1 MKTSSGSKQAVDSI
15 KSGMRLNNYILE
27 RPIGKG
33 SFSEVWLG
41 RDTRTDKPC
50 AIKKVMKERLKS
62 HAKLGEMLRTEVS
75 IMHTIKH
82 RNIMHLIDFLETP
95 SCFYLILEY
104 LKDGD
109 LESILRKTKLNRVDE
124 TTAVFYLKQI
134 LNGFQELR
142 DYKIFHRDIKLANLF
157 LDENRLVIGDFGFA
171 KSGVDQTTTILGTPL
186 TMAPE
191 LLLNTEEAVKY
202 NSKSDIWSIGVVF
215 YQLLFGQVPF
225 PGSTVNEIRRNI
237 MRYWG
242 ANLPIPSNISTES
255 RQLLQQMLDIDPARR
270 IDWPELFSHPVFQK
284 FSVSSS
290 LSKISICPCCRTVGH
305 TNGRCEAI
313 QSLEKTETDFKKN
326 AQNVK
331 TQKDF
336 RFAEDD
342 ALVNAF
348 KITANPSVEETLSPE
363 EKLQYY
369 THEVTEFYDHEQ
381 KKTGF
386 VVFTSNLMQSA
397 LKRPAFA
404 KLFHVLA
411 TGAAICSKKALTM
424 NQVILQSLLDKS
436 NIFKITPEFFEMFC
450 ASPDFKR
457 TLEKSQLETTDTE
470 KRFNDCL
477 LATASVTKSEA
488 VKKVLENPKPKLSDI
503 DLLLR
508 SVVKHLSAG
517 INLPELRAS
526 PDDLKL
532 FFQIVFCIK
541 CSDECQIV
549 FNYEVTGSQGKKFSW
564 IVFSA
569 AFDNFSLEDFQKFF
583 NEQKITQ
590 EMIANWAI

>member
-1 MKTSSGSKQAVDSI
+1 MRTSSAPRQAVDSI
-15 KSGMRLNNYILE
+15 KSGMRLNNYILDKQ
-27 RPIGKG
+27 IGKG

-41 RDTRTDKPC
+41 RDTRTDQPC
-50 AIKKVMKERLKS
+50 AIKKVMKDRLRS
-62 HAKLGEMLRTEVS
+62 HAKLEQMLKTEVS

-82 RNIMHLIDFLETP
+82 RNIMNLIDFLETP

-109 LESILRKTKLNRVDE
+109 LESILRKTKLKRVDE

-142 DYKIFHRDIKLANLF
+142 NYKIFHRDIKLANLF

-191 LLLNTEEAVKY
+191 LLLNTEKVVKY

-215 YQLLFGQVPF
+215 YQLLFGQFPF

-237 MRYWG
+237 LRYWG
-242 ANLPIPSNISTES
+242 SNLPIPSNISTES
-255 RQLLQQMLDIDPARR
+255 RQLLQQMLDIDPDRR
-270 IDWPELFSHPVFQK
+270 IDWPELFSHPVFQR

-305 TNGRCEAI
+305 TNGKCEAV
-313 QSLEKTETDFKKN
+313 QNLERTETDFKKN
-326 AQNVK
+326 AKDVK

-336 RFAEDD
+336 CFAEDD
-342 ALVNAF
+342 TLFREF
-348 KITANPSVEETLSPE
+348 KIIANPSLEETLSKE
-363 EKLQYY
+363 EKIQYY
-369 THEVTEFYDHEQ
+369 SREVTEFFDHQQ
-381 KKTGF
+381 KISGF
-386 VVFTSNLMQSA
+386 IVFTSNLMQSA
-397 LKRPAFA
+397 IKRPAFT

-411 TGAAICSKKALTM
+411 TGAAICSKKALKM
-424 NQVILQSLLDKS
+424 NQIILQSLVDKQNTFNVTS
-436 NIFKITPEFFEMFC
+436 EFFAMFIL
-450 ASPDFKR
+450 SLDFKK
-457 TLEKSQLETTDTE
+457 TLEKSLVETNDTE
-470 KRFNDCL
+470 KILKDCL

-488 VKKVLENPKPKLSDI
+488 VKKVLENPNPKLADI

-517 INLPELRAS
+517 IDLPELRAS

-532 FFQIVFCIK
+532 FLQIVFCIK
-541 CSDECQIV
+541 CSDECLNV
-549 FNYEVTGSQGKKFSW
+549 FNYELTGSQGKKFSW

-569 AFDNFSLEDFQKFF
+569 AFDNFSLEDFKKFF